1 MSMIQF
7 NDIINLSSSLSEKT
21 GSKSTAESCKSSAP
35 IPPAAA
41 PTTPSSPNTRAAKA
55 RQALLCRFTAQVKRV
70 MWRAEDVQTEVTN
83 VADSLDV
90 GLVTGKD
97 IDATTERLAAA
108 QLPAQIRVHIDCL
121 DGTSHAVQIQPAYI
135 SALDVNKFGADFSLR
150 PGDDCCA
157 TSAASIAD
165 LKLCIQAATGVPAAA
180 QILYFYDGND
190 GTDAGSN
197 TTATAAA
204 AAAATATAAP
214 TDASDCD
221 CEALDDDEPITAL
234 QARGLADGS
243 RLHLVVDADRHY
255 WQLHRRLAATF
266 RKPLLS
272 GYRAMLALMPAASAR
287 THGRAVK
294 FCRTCRRAL
303 AFLGESRAAGHR
315 AREVE
320 VVGKVERHMVDT
332 ILPILRAVAARLRL
346 IDERA
351 LAHRG
356 AVDMDEGE
364 DEEIGADAHR
374 VLFGDD

>member
-1 MSMIQF
+1 MSMIQL
-7 NDIINLSSSLSEKT
+7 NDIINLSSSLSEKSE
-21 GSKSTAESCKSSAP
+21 SKPTAAACRSSSP
-35 IPPAAA
+35 SPPATA

-70 MWRAEDVQTEVTN
+70 MWRAEDVQAEVAN

-90 GLVTGKD
+90 GLVSGKD
-97 IDATTERLAAA
+97 IDATAERLAAA

-135 SALDVNKFGADFSLR
+135 SALDVNKFGAEFSLR

-157 TSAASIAD
+157 TSAASVAD
-165 LKLCIQAATGVPAAA
+165 LKLCIQTATGVPTAA
-180 QILYFYDGND
+180 QIVYFYDGDD
-190 GTDAGSN
+190 GANADS
-197 TTATAAA
+197 TTTAAA
-204 AAAATATAAP
+204 AAATAAP
-214 TDASDCD
+214 TDASD

-243 RLHLVVDADRHY
+243 RLHLVVDEERHY

-294 FCRTCRRAL
+294 FCHTCRRAL

-315 AREVE
+315 ARGVD
-320 VVGKVERHMVDT
+320 VVTKVERHMVDT

-351 LAHRG
+351 PAHRG
-356 AVDMDEGE
+356 AMDMDEG